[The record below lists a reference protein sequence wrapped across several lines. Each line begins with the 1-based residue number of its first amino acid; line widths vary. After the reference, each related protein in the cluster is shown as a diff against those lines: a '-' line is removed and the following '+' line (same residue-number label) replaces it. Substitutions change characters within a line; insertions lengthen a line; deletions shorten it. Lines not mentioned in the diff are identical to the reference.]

1 MSRMK
6 LKRKIYINNKNII
19 IFIIICVFFLVFH
32 SLILFSYKSKEYLD
46 SFAESESVIIST
58 SIINKAI
65 KDEISKE
72 DLNELTIISKD
83 NNGQITD
90 IVYNNDLLN
99 KILYSV
105 TNNILESINNL
116 EEDNIDL
123 LKLSNY
129 SSNSTIYYVPLG
141 IIYNMPVLVNIT
153 PKIPFKITF
162 LGSTEV
168 SSETKVKEYGIN
180 NSINEIYLRVDM
192 SIMIIF
198 PFISKIVNISKNI
211 PLSSNIIEGKIPSY
225 YGGLISKS
233 SKIYNY

>member
-1 MSRMK
+1 MK

>member
-1 MSRMK
+1 MSRMRLRK
-6 LKRKIYINNKNII
+6 KIYINKKTII
-19 IFIIICVFFLVFH
+19 IVIIISIFFLVLR
-32 SLILFSYKSKEYLD
+32 SLILFSNKSKEYLN

-72 DLNELTIISKD
+72 DLKELTIISKD
-83 NNGQITD
+83 KNGQITD
-90 IVYNNDLLN
+90 IAYNNDLLN

-116 EEDNIDL
+116 EENNADL
-123 LKLSNY
+123 LNLSNY
-129 SSNSTIYYVPLG
+129 SKKNTLYYVPIG
-141 IIYNMPVLVNIT
+141 VIYDIPAIVNIT

-162 LGSTEV
+162 LGTTEV
-168 SSETKVKEYGIN
+168 SSEAKVKEYGIN
-180 NSINEIYLRVDM
+180 NSINEISLRVDM

-198 PFISKIVNISKNI
+198 PFISKTVKISKNI
-211 PLSSNIIEGKIPSY
+211 PLSSNVIEGKIPSY